1 MINGSIKLLSSIFGL
16 TLIFAA
22 AGSTPAQETP
32 KPAPTAKPTM
42 PLPGKPFPKIIP
54 TPKVF
59 ARVGP
64 SGVTEKSI
72 AVDGRVN
79 VTIPC
84 ITQGDVKI
92 NGWERDE
99 VRVFIKGGSPVSFGV
114 KQKSQ
119 KSDKPVWIWLSSFSK
134 EGDMPAV
141 RSDCIWG
148 DEIQIDAPMGAEITM
163 KGRETNTVVDSVRK
177 ATVTSAGGDLSFR
190 NITEGVSAKTYE
202 GDLLVENS
210 QGPMSL
216 ETQSGNIVAFGAAP
230 GDVGDTF
237 RAKTSGGT
245 ISLQKLEYRQ
255 TEANSISG
263 SVFFDGSILG
273 GGSYTFNTT
282 NGSIRLSIPS
292 DTACFVNAT
301 YGPGGLN
308 SDLPLKATNVDV
320 SPGPVKTIRGT
331 LGTGGDA
338 VVKLT
343 TNSGTI
349 LIRKQ

>member
-1 MINGSIKLLSSIFGL
+1 L